1 MKTIHTL
8 SQEFKKTIFN
18 LGFLTC
24 VLITA
29 TLFFTTQ
36 LYIETSTGKVYSV
49 LEVIFSLDKTIIKS
63 EISFAS
69 INIFQLVINGYFL
82 MFIPIIAAFPFIPNF
97 CSERNSGLIRYT
109 IGRTGKMRYYITKFI
124 SALLGGGLAV
134 LVGYAVF
141 GIIISIIF
149 PPLSSYTIPNDL
161 KSYYDVKDT
170 VPIILKSLLGA
181 FLYGAVSAIPAF
193 LMASF
198 VKNRYIITCV
208 PFMIIYLYNTSLTKI
223 SYDAMENSNQGLS
236 NLAYTLRPDT
246 ISSLAYF
253 SDMVRNSLLINLAFV
268 VICFLV
274 FVLIMNRRWDLGE

>member
-8 SQEFKKTIFN
+8 SQELKKTIFN
-18 LGFLTC
+18 IGFLAC
-24 VLITA
+24 VLITTA
-29 TLFFTTQ
+29 LFFTTQ

-49 LEVIFSLDKTIIKS
+49 LEVITSLDKTIIQS
-63 EISFAS
+63 DVSFAW
-69 INIFQLVINGYFL
+69 INIFRLVVNGYFL

-97 CSERNSGLIRYT
+97 CSERNSGLIRFT

-134 LVGYAVF
+134 LLGYAFF
-141 GIIISIIF
+141 GLIISNIF
-149 PPLSSYTIPNDL
+149 PSLSSYTIPEEL
-161 KSYYDVKDT
+161 QTYYNVKDT
-170 VPIILKSLLGA
+170 VPILLKSLLGV

-208 PFMIIYLYNTSLTKI
+208 PFMVVYLYNTSLTKI
-223 SYDAMENSNQGLS
+223 SYDALENSNQGLS
-236 NLAYTLRPDT
+236 NLTYTLRPDT

-253 SDMVRNSLLINLAFV
+253 NDMVRNSLLINLAFV
-268 VICFLV
+268 VVCFLV